1 MAKYTVRK
9 GKWYIA
15 RISLS
20 GFNRFAT
27 NHMVAAKL
35 EDVGFTN
42 VQVEG
47 SGGIRLAIGYW
58 SLAGDMTSSANRI
71 AARII
76 QVHGPSVKRPLI
88 VGVSL
93 HGRNAART
101 DARRRGHR
109 LLRRGRRRG

>member
-58 SLAGDMTSSANRI
+58 PNEDATAEKPI
-71 AARII
+71 E
-76 QVHGPSVKRPLI
+76 I
-88 VGVSL
+88 VDIVEKDSEPQIP
-93 HGRNAART
+93 T
-101 DARRRGHR
+101 
-109 LLRRGRRRG
+109 

>member
-15 RISLS
+15 RISL
-20 GFNRFAT
+20 FNRFAT
-27 NHMVAAKL
+27 NHMVVAKL

-58 SLAGDMTSSANRI
+58 SLDDATAE
-71 AARII
+71 
-76 QVHGPSVKRPLI
+76 QPVEI
-88 VGVSL
+88 VDIVEKDSEPEIP
-93 HGRNAART
+93 T
-101 DARRRGHR
+101 
-109 LLRRGRRRG
+109 